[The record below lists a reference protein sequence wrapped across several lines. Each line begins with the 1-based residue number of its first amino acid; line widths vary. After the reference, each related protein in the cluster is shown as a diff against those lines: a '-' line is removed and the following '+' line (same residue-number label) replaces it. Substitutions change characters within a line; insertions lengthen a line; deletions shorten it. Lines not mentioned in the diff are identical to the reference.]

1 MTSIRLLKAHEH
13 AGHLL
18 SSGSTLAVDDA
29 TAAWLIEQGIAEQI
43 PAGTAL
49 KAAPAAA
56 RERKGRTCCGW

>member
-18 SSGSTLAVDDA
+18 PSGATLAMDDA

-43 PAGTAL
+43 PAGTAQ